1 MKLDFDGDD
10 IVYKEVVIAPW
21 LYHDEILY
29 SLDDK
34 CTHNNIT
41 NDCGSISEAIRIIDN
56 YRKPKTKK
64 HNFDFFASKFKKQFS
79 DKVMYTD
86 FGSYKQILYMSK
98 KCDIL
103 AVSEHSVEHPMA
115 VKNRANG
122 SIVICHK
129 PGTFGWNSN
138 ANKVFKFP
146 CNDDEYNAIIKYIKN
161 IGK

>member
-64 HNFDFFASKFKKQFS
+64 HNS
-79 DKVMYTD
+79 DKIRKRTFSPSV
-86 FGSYKQILYMSK
+86 F
-98 KCDIL
+98 L
-103 AVSEHSVEHPMA
+103 AEC
-115 VKNRANG
+115 
-122 SIVICHK
+122 ID
-129 PGTFGWNSN
+129 TL
-138 ANKVFKFP
+138 
-146 CNDDEYNAIIKYIKN
+146 
-161 IGK
+161 